1 MSSSQRIGHYRCT
14 HDGTLM
20 GIPATGRQVDMCV
33 MHIDRVSAGRIVEH
47 RDIGDINAMWA
58 QIGVEPP
65 VGS

>member
-1 MSSSQRIGHYRCT
+1 
-14 HDGTLM
+14 M